1 MIKKNNAFA
10 NRLKATAACSIG
22 PSANESEDHDRFSTS
37 AICHALLHPITLGV
51 VASQLANRNADCM
64 VPLRDSPETRSSCS
78 RAFARPAPGCRSA
91 SSRPAASTARYCT
104 STSPV
109 LAQSRPRRRRKSVR
123 GLGASRA
130 CSKRP
135 AHRATQAHECTPARA
150 IADLILQTQ
159 SASRDNLAGLRSIDI
174 PCLPRAAFQRPVG
187 R

>member
-1 MIKKNNAFA
+1 MASCRSAKKE
-10 NRLKATAACSIG
+10 LSIG
-22 PSANESEDHDRFSTS
+22 VAAASERRGVDAWRGTFPRTMLP
-37 AICHALLHPITLGV
+37 CGITTCE
-51 VASQLANRNADCM
+51 QQNADYM

-109 LAQSRPRRRRKSVR
+109 LAQSRPRRLLCLRRKSVR

-130 CSKRP
+130 CSKRR

-174 PCLPRAAFQRPVG
+174 LCLPRAAFQRPVG